1 MKAYFLEAFS
11 NREDFIKFLA
21 FMLSESDSFSL
32 VYFRRKENE
41 KLKSKAKTISEG
53 LKKFKLSSRA
63 TQSWP
68 NTETLDFEHSYKL
81 VMYAADMECLDVLSS
96 VENLYDW
103 NYPAPMDL
111 CFYRNG
117 YCWLA
122 VTGHEQ
128 TAYLYTDSQEDIHNL
143 EECGANLSYAG
154 EEIQLFQL

>member
-11 NREDFIKFLA
+11 NREDYIKFLA
-21 FMLSESDSFSL
+21 FMLSESDCFSL

-41 KLKSKAKTISEG
+41 KLKKQAKSISDG
-53 LKKFKLSSRA
+53 LKKFKLSSHA

-81 VMYAADMECLDVLSS
+81 VMYAADMKCLDILSS

-111 CFYRNG
+111 CFYKNG
-117 YCWLA
+117 YCWMA

-128 TAYLYTDSQEDIHNL
+128 MAYLYTDSQEDIQKL
-143 EECGANLSYAG
+143 EECGAKLSYVG
-154 EEIQLFQL
+154 EEAELFHL